1 MAEGNSWK
9 VTDTASNQVTI
20 NDAGKVVEGVITY
33 FLTGTG
39 GEGSVFT
46 PNTQFEAKLVE
57 AQIDEAALKLD
68 RVRQLQRRAG

>member
-1 MAEGNSWK
+1 MAPRTSWS

-20 NDAGKVVEGVITY
+20 NDAGKVVEGTITY

-46 PNTQFEAKLVE
+46 PNTQFEPKRVAAQISEAAAKL
-57 AQIDEAALKLD
+57 DE
-68 RVRQLQRRAG
+68 VRRLTHDAG